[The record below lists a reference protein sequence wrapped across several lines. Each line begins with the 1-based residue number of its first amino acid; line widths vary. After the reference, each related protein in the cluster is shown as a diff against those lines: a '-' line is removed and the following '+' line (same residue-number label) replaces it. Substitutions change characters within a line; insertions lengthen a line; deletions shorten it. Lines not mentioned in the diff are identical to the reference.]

1 MDKKYFKNALEWFGV
16 ITAIVYSLLV
26 ASNTGHEVI
35 GFTLLF
41 ISAIAIGLLGIF
53 VQASWN
59 FSASIFL
66 RDRWYNWCGEM
77 AVKGEFEKR
86 IGEVNETI
94 FYRT

>member
-1 MDKKYFKNALEWFGV
+1 LRASLYFSRVHWSGIWWSKVCYRNRV
-16 ITAIVYSLLV
+16 
-26 ASNTGHEVI
+26 
-35 GFTLLF
+35 
-41 ISAIAIGLLGIF
+41 LGIF

-66 RDRWYNWCGEM
+66 CDRWYNWCGEM